1 MNKIKNDMLIE
12 EIYRRYLNPVKYY
25 VLSMCGNETVAED
38 ITAETFLKAL
48 KNIEKFKSG
57 NIFTWLCTI
66 AKNTYFDYASKK
78 ERSAVPLTDEM
89 LQAVTDSSPSPES
102 EAVTRDEKLA
112 LYRALHHLAPEERE
126 IVYLKMFT
134 ELTFKEIGA
143 ILGTSENR
151 ARVVFYRSKNKLKGL
166 ISNEN

>member
-1 MNKIKNDMLIE
+1 MLIE

-25 VLSMCGNETVAED
+25 VLSMCGNEATAED

-48 KNIEKFKSG
+48 KNIEKFQSG
-57 NIFTWLCTI
+57 SIFTWLCTI
-66 AKNTYFDYASKK
+66 AKNTYFDYAAKK
-78 ERSAVPLTDEM
+78 ERSAVPLTDEI
-89 LQAVTDSSPSPES
+89 ADSSPSPES
-102 EAVTRDEKLA
+102 VAVTHDEKLL
-112 LYRALHHLAPEERE
+112 LYRALHHLAPEEKE
-126 IVYLKMFT
+126 TVYLRMFT

-151 ARVVFYRSKNKLKGL
+151 ARVVFYRSKIKLKGL